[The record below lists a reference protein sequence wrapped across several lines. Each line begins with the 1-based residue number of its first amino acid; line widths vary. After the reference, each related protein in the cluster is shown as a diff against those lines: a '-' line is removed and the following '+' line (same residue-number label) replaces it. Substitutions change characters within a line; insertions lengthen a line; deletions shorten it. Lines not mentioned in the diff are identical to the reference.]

1 MFRMYIVTQ
10 LPPLAKAKGGSSYN
24 VNRLFT
30 AFVRRSERGGKP
42 RSRDQSSR
50 VASSKRAKSQS
61 LCCSRV
67 RDELSSTS
75 ASGA

>member
-1 MFRMYIVTQ
+1 MSTLSSLKE
-10 LPPLAKAKGGSSYN
+10 LPPFAKTKGGSSHN
-24 VNRLFT
+24 VESYVHAFT
-30 AFVRRSERGGKP
+30 CRREKRVKTSSRG
-42 RSRDQSSR
+42 QSSR